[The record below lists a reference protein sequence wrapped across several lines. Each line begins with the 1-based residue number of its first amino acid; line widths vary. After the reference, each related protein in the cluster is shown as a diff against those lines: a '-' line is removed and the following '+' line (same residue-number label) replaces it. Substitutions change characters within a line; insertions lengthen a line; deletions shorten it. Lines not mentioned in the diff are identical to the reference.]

1 MDRYRPLK
9 TNATST
15 SVMLIDTHVE
25 ASQLLENA
33 LFRIGTGTGLLEAL
47 SSVTFKNVG
56 EADFFRLISSA
67 YVPLQEGLELL
78 EQFHSKSTK
87 K

>member
-15 SVMLIDTHVE
+15 SVLLIDTNAE

-47 SSVTFKNVG
+47 NLSHAEKT
-56 EADFFRLISSA
+56 
-67 YVPLQEGLELL
+67 
-78 EQFHSKSTK
+78 
-87 K
+87 

>member
-15 SVMLIDTHVE
+15 SAMLIDTNVE

-47 SSVTFKNVG
+47 TSVTLQNVG
-56 EADFFRLISSA
+56 VADFHRLISSA

-78 EQFHSKSTK
+78 EQFHSKSSK

>member
-15 SVMLIDTHVE
+15 SVLLIDTNAE

-47 SSVTFKNVG
+47 TSVTLKNLREV
-56 EADFFRLISSA
+56 DFYRLISSA
-67 YVPLQEGLELL
+67 YIPLQEGLELL

>member
-47 SSVTFKNVG
+47 TSVTFKNVG

-67 YVPLQEGLELL
+67 YIPLQEGLELL
-78 EQFHSKSTK
+78 EQFHAKSTK

>member
-15 SVMLIDTHVE
+15 SVMLIDTGVE

-33 LFRIGTGTGLLEAL
+33 LFRIGTGTGLLEVL
-47 SSVTFKNVG
+47 TSISLESIR
-56 EADFFRLISSA
+56 EADFYRLASSA
-67 YVPLQEGLELL
+67 YMPLQEGLELL
-78 EQFHSKSTK
+78 EQFHSQYAQK
-87 K
+87 